1 MFSLKYL
8 FYIFVIVCCLVL
20 NASVTLSNKRLLNV
34 SILFASRVS
43 TIFSAKSFRIKPLN
57 GSYFGSCSNANLH
70 FLCFWACLFATTDKF
85 ECPVSVS
92 MCFSSNQKYIIL
104 TWISLIASMLLFSR
118 AILLM
123 IFKVVKIMY
132 TFFDSMYFL
141 YFLWYVYC
149 FLLIHH
155 YFSSHYILFH
165 FLIFFF
171 LINNCL
177 KFFMNNFKFY

>member
-1 MFSLKYL
+1 MAVILVHVVMQI
-8 FYIFVIVCCLVL
+8 YI
-20 NASVTLSNKRLLNV
+20 
-34 SILFASRVS
+34 
-43 TIFSAKSFRIKPLN
+43 
-57 GSYFGSCSNANLH
+57 

-104 TWISLIASMLLFSR
+104 TWISPIASMLLFSR

-132 TFFDSMYFL
+132 TLFDSMCFL
-141 YFLWYVYC
+141 YFLWYFYC
-149 FLLIHH
+149 FLLIRH
-155 YFSSHYILFH
+155 YFSSHYIFFH

-177 KFFMNNFKFY
+177 KFFMNNFKVY